1 MARFYG
7 KVGYINEEETAIDV
21 IQSVPYEKPYK
32 GDLVR
37 NTRRLENG
45 PGVNDNVSLS
55 NTISIISDPYADT
68 HIHAIR
74 YVKWRGTAWKV
85 TNIEVQPPRI
95 LLTLGGVY
103 NGETAE

>member
-7 KVGYINEEETAIDV
+7 KVGYINEEETGVDI
-21 IQSVPYEKPYK
+21 IQNVPCEKSYK

-55 NTISIISDPYADT
+55 NTISIVSDPYADT

-85 TNIEVQPPRI
+85 TNVEVQPPRI